1 MNLLTQHSIIEKA
14 IGELPMPVTFLRPAW
29 FMENCGWDVAPA
41 RETGVVPS
49 FLQPL
54 DKPVRWWPPRT
65 SVS

>member
-14 IGELPMPVTFLRPAW
+14 IGDLAMPITFLRPAW
-29 FMENCGWDVAPA
+29 FMENCHWDVAPA

-54 DKPVRWWPPRT
+54 YKPMHRWWPRRGHR
-65 SVS
+65 